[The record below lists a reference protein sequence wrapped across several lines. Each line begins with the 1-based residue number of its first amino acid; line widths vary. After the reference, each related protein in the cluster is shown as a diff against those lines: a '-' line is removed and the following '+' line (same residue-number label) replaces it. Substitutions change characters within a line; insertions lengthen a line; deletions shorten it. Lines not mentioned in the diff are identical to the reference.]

1 MAKVAGT
8 NNDKRRKVT
17 NSTIYRMNQM
27 VAAGK
32 SLSTVAEKY
41 GVSTYTVKY
50 HTDPK
55 FKASEAARKKVTK

>member
-1 MAKVAGT
+1 MTKVAGT
-8 NNDKRRKVT
+8 NKDKRRKVT
-17 NSTIYRMNQM
+17 NNTIYRMNQM

-50 HTDPK
+50 HTDPNFNK
-55 FKASEAARKKVTK
+55 SEKARKKIK